1 VSERGGR
8 VLALDLGEV
17 RIGLALSDSLGI
29 TAQPLGFLKRV
40 GPKKDLAAIA
50 ELIDRH
56 DVKTVVVGLPRLLS
70 GEEGSKAAEAREVA
84 ERLARRLPR
93 VAVELWDERLT
104 TVEAERTLVA
114 GNVRRRRRRERV
126 DSLAAALILQ
136 GYLEA
141 RSLRG
146 EEGGE

>member
-1 VSERGGR
+1 MSERAGR

-17 RIGLALSDSLGI
+17 RIGLALSDPLGI
-29 TAQPLGFLKRV
+29 TAQPLGYLKRV

-50 ELIDRH
+50 DLVREH
-56 DVKTVVVGLPRLLS
+56 GVETVVVGLPRLLS
-70 GEEGSKAAEAREVA
+70 GVEGEKAVEAREVA
-84 ERLARRLPR
+84 GRLERRLGGVR
-93 VAVELWDERLT
+93 VVLWDERLT

-141 RSLRG
+141 RSAR
-146 EEGGE
+146 GGEPGE